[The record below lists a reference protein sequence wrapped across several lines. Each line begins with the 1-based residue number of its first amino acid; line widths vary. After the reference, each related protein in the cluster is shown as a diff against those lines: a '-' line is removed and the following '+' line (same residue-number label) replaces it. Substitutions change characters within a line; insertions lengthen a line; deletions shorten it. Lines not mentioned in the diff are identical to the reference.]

1 MIVFDETIKDYLTEI
16 DEAPLL
22 TWQQEYE
29 LAEQII
35 DHDDPQARDRL
46 VRSNLRLVVSIAK
59 RFATGRL
66 PLSDIIEE
74 GNLGLIRAIDSFDLS
89 VGVRFSTYAAWWIK
103 QSIKRALLLDSG
115 PISVPTYMVELVNQ
129 YRQVI
134 ADLQAKLA
142 DNPTPPTPAQIA
154 EEMKLPVKKIMAI
167 KEIVD
172 SINTPLQAE
181 SSQTN
186 QSLEETMPAA
196 SEPLPEDELTGTEE
210 LHKLVKMLDRLEKR
224 EAEVLKLRF
233 GINGTEP
240 LTLKQIGAKLGLT
253 RERARQL
260 QQSALKQLNELMS
273 YE

>member
-196 SEPLPEDELTGTEE
+196 SGPLPEDELTGTEE
-210 LHKLVKMLDRLEKR
+210 LHKVVKMLDRLEKR

>member
-1 MIVFDETIKDYLTEI
+1 
-16 DEAPLL
+16 
-22 TWQQEYE
+22 
-29 LAEQII
+29 
-35 DHDDPQARDRL
+35 
-46 VRSNLRLVVSIAK
+46 
-59 RFATGRL
+59 
-66 PLSDIIEE
+66 
-74 GNLGLIRAIDSFDLS
+74 
-89 VGVRFSTYAAWWIK
+89 
-103 QSIKRALLLDSG
+103 
-115 PISVPTYMVELVNQ
+115 MVELVNQ

-260 QQSALKQLNELMS
+260 QQGALKQLNELMS